1 MLFPILR
8 WIAHRLPVKG
18 RERFVRMFAAPG
30 QIADHDFEVPFHG
43 HRYPGNLNHFID
55 WYVYFMG
62 AYSGDEVTLLG
73 DVARVH
79 RLNESGP
86 VVAWDIGGNVGHHA
100 LFLASCCDR
109 VVCFE
114 PLAAHV
120 ASIDHKIKLNQLNN
134 IDVHA
139 VALGDRSGVMSLHHP
154 DFEATD
160 NPGTASLLAGYNLNN
175 NILESEVEVVVGD
188 EFALVHDLPGPQI
201 LKIDVEGFE
210 IPVLLGLND
219 VIAHHQPVILMETA
233 LSPGNRSM
241 RWRLS
246 MLCYRTRSSSM

>member
-1 MLFPILR
+1 
-8 WIAHRLPVKG
+8 
-18 RERFVRMFAAPG
+18 
-30 QIADHDFEVPFHG
+30 
-43 HRYPGNLNHFID
+43 
-55 WYVYFMG
+55 
-62 AYSGDEVTLLG
+62 
-73 DVARVH
+73 
-79 RLNESGP
+79 
-86 VVAWDIGGNVGHHA
+86 
-100 LFLASCCDR
+100 

-139 VALGDRSGVMSLHHP
+139 VALGDRSGVMSPHHP

-210 IPVLLGLND
+210 IPVLLGLKD
-219 VIAHHQPVILMETA
+219 VIAYHQPGSSWKPA

-241 RWRLS
+241 RWGLS
-246 MLCYRTRSSSM
+246 MPCYRTRSSSM